1 MADTAEPLFSYE
13 EIAELPMRMDEA
25 MQAHLAWSQ
34 RLLRCALLGE
44 PPAEDMLQANAHE
57 LCEFGRWFGPVSERL
72 QKIEPVCVHNLDTA
86 HSHMHRAVR
95 ELYLA
100 VLEGRRVDSY
110 WFESFESN
118 QAAMVRELA
127 SLKEEFVRSRAQSDP
142 LTGLPLRHGLHMLF
156 ATRQADAERS
166 GNDLFIALMD
176 ADHFKKINDNHGHP
190 AGDTALIHLAKLL
203 KSALRGNDSLL
214 RYGGEEFML
223 LFLGIDEEAA
233 GNVAERIMHI
243 VRSNLMPLPDGQLL
257 HMSISIG
264 LTRALPHDSLESA
277 VRRADVALY
286 QAKRNGRDRFEWAL
300 D

>member
-1 MADTAEPLFSYE
+1 MSDTDKPLFSCE
-13 EIAELPMRMDEA
+13 EINELPTRMDEA
-25 MQAHLAWSQ
+25 MQAHLTWSQ

-57 LCEFGRWFGPVSERL
+57 LCEFGRWFRPVSERL
-72 QKIEPVCVHNLDTA
+72 RKTEPVCVHNLDTA
-86 HSHMHRAVR
+86 HANMHRAVR
-95 ELYLA
+95 ELCLA

-118 QAAMVRELA
+118 QTAMVRELA
-127 SLKEEFVRSRAQSDP
+127 ALKELFVRSRAQSDP

-166 GNDLFIALMD
+166 GNAAFIALMD
-176 ADHFKKINDNHGHP
+176 ADRFKKINDVHGHP
-190 AGDTALIHLAKLL
+190 AGDSALIQLARLL

-223 LFLGIDEEAA
+223 LFLGVDDEAA
-233 GNVAERIMHI
+233 ANIAERIMHM
-243 VRSNLMPLPDGQLL
+243 VRNNPLTLPDGRQL
-257 HMSISIG
+257 HMTLSIG
-264 LTRALPHDSLESA
+264 LTRVLPEDSLESA
-277 VRRADVALY
+277 IRRADVALY

>member
-1 MADTAEPLFSYE
+1 MPATDEPLFSAE
-13 EIAELPMRMDEA
+13 EITELPRRLDEA

-44 PPAEDMLQANAHE
+44 PPAEDMLQTNAHE
-57 LCEFGRWFGPVSERL
+57 LCKFGRWFGPVSKRL
-72 QKIEPVCVHNLDTA
+72 GKLEPVCVHNLDTA
-86 HSHMHRAVR
+86 HNHMHRAVR

-127 SLKEEFVRSRAQSDP
+127 FLKEQFVRSHAQSDL
-142 LTGLPLRHGLHMLF
+142 LTGLPLRHGLHTLF
-156 ATRQADAERS
+156 AVRQSDADRS
-166 GNDLFIALMD
+166 GNEVFIALVD
-176 ADHFKKINDNHGHP
+176 ADHFKKINDQHGHQ
-190 AGDTALIHLAKLL
+190 AGDAALIHLARLL
-203 KSALRGNDSLL
+203 KSALRGNDHLL

-223 LFLGIDEEAA
+223 LFLGVDDEAA
-233 GNVAERIMHI
+233 GNIVERLLHL
-243 VRSNLMPLPDGQLL
+243 VRSSPMSLPNGQVL
-257 HMSISIG
+257 HLTVSIG
-264 LTRALPHDSLESA
+264 LTRALLQDSLESA

-286 QAKRNGRDRFEWAL
+286 QAKRHGRDRMEWAL

>member
-13 EIAELPMRMDEA
+13 EIAELPIRMDEA

-34 RLLRCALLGE
+34 RLLRCALLSE

-57 LCEFGRWFGPVSERL
+57 LCEFGRWFGPISERL
-72 QKIEPVCVHNLDTA
+72 QKIEPVCVHNLNTA

-127 SLKEEFVRSRAQSDP
+127 SLKEQFVRSRAQSDP

-166 GNDLFIALMD
+166 GNDVFIALMD
-176 ADHFKKINDNHGHP
+176 ADHFKNINDNHGHP
-190 AGDTALIHLAKLL
+190 AGDAALIHLAKLL

-233 GNVAERIMHI
+233 SNVAERIMHI
-243 VRSNLMPLPDGQLL
+243 VRSNPMPLPGGQLL

-264 LTRALPHDSLESA
+264 LTRVLPHDSLESA

>member
-13 EIAELPMRMDEA
+13 EIAELPLRMDEA

-44 PPAEDMLQANAHE
+44 PPAEDMMQANAHE
-57 LCEFGRWFGPVSERL
+57 LCEFGRWFGPLSERL

-127 SLKEEFVRSRAQSDP
+127 SLKEQFVRSRAQSDP

-166 GNDLFIALMD
+166 GNDVFIALMD

-190 AGDTALIHLAKLL
+190 AGDAALIHLAKLL

-243 VRSNLMPLPDGQLL
+243 VRSNPMALPDGQSL

-264 LTRALPHDSLESA
+264 LTRVLSHDSLESA

>member
-13 EIAELPMRMDEA
+13 EIAELPIRMDEA

-72 QKIEPVCVHNLDTA
+72 QKIEPVCVHNLNTA

-127 SLKEEFVRSRAQSDP
+127 SLKEQFVRSRAQSDP

-166 GNDLFIALMD
+166 GNDVFIALMD
-176 ADHFKKINDNHGHP
+176 ADHFKNINDNHGHP
-190 AGDTALIHLAKLL
+190 AGDAALIHLAKLL

-233 GNVAERIMHI
+233 SNVAERIMHI
-243 VRSNLMPLPDGQLL
+243 VRSNPMPLPGGQLL

-264 LTRALPHDSLESA
+264 LTRVLPHDSLESA

>member
-86 HSHMHRAVR
+86 HSHMHRAAR

-142 LTGLPLRHGLHMLF
+142 LTSLPLRHGLHMLF

-190 AGDTALIHLAKLL
+190 AGDAALIHLAKLL

-243 VRSNLMPLPDGQLL
+243 VRNNPMPLPDSQSL

-264 LTRALPHDSLESA
+264 LTRVLPHDSLESA
-277 VRRADVALY
+277 IRRADVALY

>member
-1 MADTAEPLFSYE
+1 MADTTEPLFSYE
-13 EIAELPMRMDEA
+13 EIAELPMRLDEA

-72 QKIEPVCVHNLDTA
+72 QKIEPVCVHNLGIA

-95 ELYLA
+95 ELYQA
-100 VLEGRRVDSY
+100 VLDGRRVDSY

-118 QAAMVRELA
+118 QAAMVRELTF
-127 SLKEEFVRSRAQSDP
+127 LKEQFVRSRAQSDP

-156 ATRQADAERS
+156 ITRQADAERS
-166 GNDLFIALMD
+166 GNDVFIALMD

-190 AGDTALIHLAKLL
+190 AGDAALTHLARLL
-203 KSALRGNDSLL
+203 KTALRGNDSLL

-243 VRSNLMPLPDGQLL
+243 VRSNPMSLPDGQIL

-264 LTRALPHDSLESA
+264 LTRVLPHDSLESA
-277 VRRADVALY
+277 IRRADVALY